1 MKKIVLTFGLIAGA
15 LMGGFLSL
23 GFLIPGAH
31 SFENGEIYGY
41 ASMVLALL
49 LIYFGVRQYRDTVA
63 GGTVRFWKACQVGIS
78 IFLVAGLCYALTW
91 EVLYRTVASD
101 FMAEYSAFAIE
112 RARAGGATEAE
123 LAAQQAEMSKFA
135 VMYANPFIRLAFS
148 FLEPLPVGLIAAL
161 ASAGI
166 LSRKKREEGGEA
178 VPA

>member
-15 LMGGFLSL
+15 LMGGFLAL

-63 GGTVRFWKACQVGIS
+63 GGTVRFWKACQVGIL

-91 EVLYRTVASD
+91 EVLYRTVASN

-112 RARAGGATEAE
+112 KARAGGATEAE
-123 LAAQQAEMSKFA
+123 IALQQSEMAEFA
-135 VMYANPFIRLAFS
+135 SMYANPLIRLAFS
-148 FLEPLPVGLIAAL
+148 FLEPLPVGLLAAL

-166 LSRKKREEGGEA
+166 LSRKKRDDDA
-178 VPA
+178 VAPAI